1 MDPKT
6 MPNRRCKCEDKSH
19 EKCPVVH
26 GTDHCT
32 VHLGSIISQ
41 SIEKVTFYSYFDQS
55 ISAGR
60 LFFLHKQGNFD
71 HLIRK
76 KIPCNVGINSRVDS
90 RSEFQ
95 VEHGFTF
102 FTFLPM
108 NREPTKIGHNFRKQ
122 NSLTIKLVKKCQLLS
137 QF

>member
-41 SIEKVTFYSYFDQS
+41 SIEKVTFNSYFIYLA
-55 ISAGR
+55 ISAGPGGY
-60 LFFLHKQGNFD
+60 LFFVNIYGNFD
-71 HLIRK
+71 HL
-76 KIPCNVGINSRVDS
+76 
-90 RSEFQ
+90 
-95 VEHGFTF
+95 
-102 FTFLPM
+102 
-108 NREPTKIGHNFRKQ
+108 FRNK
-122 NSLTIKLVKKCQLLS
+122 SHVVL
-137 QF
+137 

>member
-41 SIEKVTFYSYFDQS
+41 SIEKVTFYSYFDYLCLAHF
-55 ISAGR
+55 ILVT
-60 LFFLHKQGNFD
+60 LFFF
-71 HLIRK
+71 
-76 KIPCNVGINSRVDS
+76 V
-90 RSEFQ
+90 FW
-95 VEHGFTF
+95 
-102 FTFLPM
+102 
-108 NREPTKIGHNFRKQ
+108 
-122 NSLTIKLVKKCQLLS
+122 SL
-137 QF
+137 

>member
-41 SIEKVTFYSYFDQS
+41 SIEKVTFYSYFDYLVMDNLHTGQLS
-55 ISAGR
+55 R
-60 LFFLHKQGNFD
+60 HFLSDK
-71 HLIRK
+71 
-76 KIPCNVGINSRVDS
+76 
-90 RSEFQ
+90 
-95 VEHGFTF
+95 
-102 FTFLPM
+102 
-108 NREPTKIGHNFRKQ
+108 
-122 NSLTIKLVKKCQLLS
+122 
-137 QF
+137 

>member
-6 MPNRRCKCEDKSH
+6 MPNRKCKCEDKSH

-41 SIEKVTFYSYFDQS
+41 SIEKVTFYSYFDLSQS
-55 ISAGR
+55 VQGGY
-60 LFFLHKQGNFD
+60 FFFINRETSIIL
-71 HLIRK
+71 LEK
-76 KIPCNVGINSRVDS
+76 KIPCNVGINSSLESVQDLNFRLDM
-90 RSEFQ
+90 
-95 VEHGFTF
+95 HLTF

-108 NREPTKIGHNFRKQ
+108 NREPTKIGHNFRK
-122 NSLTIKLVKKCQLLS
+122 
-137 QF
+137 

>member
-41 SIEKVTFYSYFDQS
+41 SIEKVTFYSYFDYLVNQCREAIFSSSREIS
-55 ISAGR
+55 IILTSVPKKKRIPSTVLIHYCAWYSFFRNGR
-60 LFFLHKQGNFD
+60 Y
-71 HLIRK
+71 
-76 KIPCNVGINSRVDS
+76 
-90 RSEFQ
+90 
-95 VEHGFTF
+95 
-102 FTFLPM
+102 
-108 NREPTKIGHNFRKQ
+108 
-122 NSLTIKLVKKCQLLS
+122 
-137 QF
+137 